1 MQMMRIDYIPVVH
14 DPARD
19 VVQVEVR
26 QDNGTPW
33 TDFVMSWSNG
43 FRAVAALAAVSL
55 VVMMIGGI

>member
-1 MQMMRIDYIPVVH
+1 MMRIDYIPVVH

-19 VVQVEVR
+19 AVQVTKK
-26 QDNGTPW
+26 QDIGTPW

-55 VVMMIGGI
+55 VVMMIGGV

>member
-1 MQMMRIDYIPVVH
+1 MRIDYIPVVH

-19 VVQVEVR
+19 AVQVTKK
-26 QDNGTPW
+26 QDIGTPW

-55 VVMMIGGI
+55 VVIMMGGF